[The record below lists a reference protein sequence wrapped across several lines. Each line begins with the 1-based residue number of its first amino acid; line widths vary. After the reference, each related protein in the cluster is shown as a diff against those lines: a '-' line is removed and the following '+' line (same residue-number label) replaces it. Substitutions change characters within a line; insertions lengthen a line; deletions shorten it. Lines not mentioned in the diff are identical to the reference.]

1 MAHPIMDGQLFHGHA
16 NHYEFA
22 VKHDFHVADFDRQ
35 SKRVPVELTHDDPY
49 LRSDAVRYE
58 LPIGDAEHDA
68 DVDPVV
74 IENACKHE
82 FAHEHA
88 YE

>member
-1 MAHPIMDGQLFHGHA
+1 MCNISVIFF
-16 NHYEFA
+16 Y
-22 VKHDFHVADFDRQ
+22 FDSKSAGLAKQ
-35 SKRVPVELTHDDPY
+35 SRTTTLS
-49 LRSDAVRYE
+49 LRSRYE

-88 YE
+88 Q